1 MALRQGGGGA
11 KRVQCAPP
19 SPASMEA
26 LARQA
31 SLSESRMKHAV
42 ILAHPAR
49 KSLNAAI
56 AKTYA
61 EAAERLGHEVIL
73 RDLYAMRFDPCLH
86 ASEIPG
92 PGAPRF
98 RPDVVRE
105 RERLADVDVF
115 ALVYP
120 LWFNA
125 PPAILKGYVDR
136 VFGMG
141 FGFAPA
147 FGGTEPG
154 LQGRK
159 LISFTTSGAPEFWM
173 RDTGALSALT
183 RLFDAHLGGTCGL
196 TVVDHAHFG
205 GMVSGITQ
213 EAFEEVMAKVR
224 TTVAAH
230 FRSHPPLAA

>member
-1 MALRQGGGGA
+1 
-11 KRVQCAPP
+11 
-19 SPASMEA
+19 
-26 LARQA
+26 
-31 SLSESRMKHAV
+31 MKHAI

-61 EAAERLGHEVIL
+61 EAVERLGHEVVI
-73 RDLYAMRFDPCLH
+73 RDLYLMRFDPCLH
-86 ASEIPG
+86 AAEIPG
-92 PGAPRF
+92 PKAPKF
-98 RPDVVRE
+98 RADVLRE
-105 RERLADVDVF
+105 RERLAEVDVF

-125 PPAILKGYVDR
+125 PPAILKGYIDR
-136 VFGMG
+136 VFSMG

-147 FGGTEPG
+147 FGGTEPS
-154 LQGRK
+154 LKGRK
-159 LISFTTSGAPEFWM
+159 LISFTTSGAPDFWV
-173 RDTGALSALT
+173 RDTGALGGLM

-213 EAFEEVMAKVR
+213 EAFDEVLAKVR
-224 TTVAAH
+224 TTVSAH
-230 FRSHPPLAA
+230 FRAHPPLAARPSTGRTRLRHAPA